1 MKAHIAA
8 VLIAAASFAGA
19 QIPDQDVRNTQTPN
33 TDTHFTF
40 KTPASLEAWQSRKAH
55 LRTQILAA
63 AGLLPMPEKSALNP
77 EIFGKINRETYTI
90 EKTLLETMPGYFLGG
105 NLYRP
110 TASGKHP
117 AVLVAHGHWEYGRLE
132 NQQLCST
139 QALSATLARLGFV
152 VFMYDMVGYND
163 TIQTPHRFG
172 SDRERLW
179 SFGPLGLQLW
189 NSTRVIDF
197 LSSLPEVDAEKIGM
211 AGASGGATQTLLAMA
226 VDDRIHFLAPVN
238 MISGYM
244 QGGDYCENAPGLRL
258 GTNNIEIGSMA
269 APRRMLVVSATGDWT
284 SHVPQEEFPQIQRL
298 YQLYG
303 KEDSVSVVQVNE
315 QHNIN
320 QLSREAVERFFAKNV
335 LNDPKA
341 AEISEG
347 EVHIEELQDM
357 LALHNRTL
365 RAGALN
371 YDGVFELW
379 RTMATRQM
387 QTVSDTEQLRSILG
401 SALSVEWPAD
411 VLAKPGQGS
420 DHLVLGRRGIG
431 DRVPSLFHQ
440 GSKTAVLLLDPEGA
454 EAAMK
459 NAQTRSGSLRG
470 KTTLAIDAFQTGSA
484 VAPRDRSHQH
494 FLAFNLCDDA
504 NRVQD
509 ILTALR
515 YLADQHVTTV
525 EIDAS
530 GKAAW
535 WAAYAAAVAP
545 PEINIKLNI
554 PAQTLAATEESFLAN
569 FNVPGA
575 LRAGGLQTVDRLL
588 KASNRAAEAGDLKT
602 VSR

>member
-1 MKAHIAA
+1 MKAHFAP
-8 VLIAAASFAGA
+8 VLIAFASLACA
-19 QIPDQDVRNTQTPN
+19 QVPDQDIRNTQTPN

-40 KTPASLEAWQSRKAH
+40 KTPASLEEWEARKAH
-55 LRTQILAA
+55 LRTQILAS
-63 AGLLPMPEKSALNP
+63 AGLLPMPEKTALNP
-77 EIFGKINRETYTI
+77 EIFGKIDRQTYTV
-90 EKTLLETMPGYFLGG
+90 EKTLLETLPGYFLGG

-110 TASGKHP
+110 TTPGKHP
-117 AVLVAHGHWEYGRLE
+117 AVLVTHGHWQYGRLE

-172 SDRERLW
+172 DDDRQRLW

-197 LSSLPEVDAEKIGM
+197 LESLPEVDPQKIGM

-226 VDDRIHFLAPVN
+226 VDDRLHFLSPVN

-244 QGGDYCENAPGLRL
+244 QGGDLCENAPGLRL

-269 APRRMLVVSATGDWT
+269 APRPMLVVSATGDWT
-284 SHVPQEEFPQIQRL
+284 KHVPKEEFPEIQRL

-303 KEDSVSVVQVNE
+303 KQDSVEVIQINE

-320 QLSREAVERFFAKNV
+320 QASREAVERFFDKTV

-341 AEISEG
+341 ADVSEG

-357 LALHNRTL
+357 LALQNRPL
-365 RAGALN
+365 RSGALN
-371 YDGVFELW
+371 YDQVFELW

-387 QTVSDTEQLRSILG
+387 QAVNDTDQLRSILT
-401 SALSVEWPAD
+401 SVLHVEWPAN
-411 VLAKPGQGS
+411 VIAGQAQGS
-420 DHLVLGRRGIG
+420 DRLTLGRRGVG
-431 DRVPSLFHQ
+431 DRVPALFHR
-440 GSKTAVLLLDPEGA
+440 GNKNAVLLLNPDGA

-459 NAQTRSGSLRG
+459 AAQTKSGASHG
-470 KTTLAIDAFQTGSA
+470 NTTLAIDAFQTGSA
-484 VAPRDRSHQH
+484 VAPRDRSHEH
-494 FLAFNLCDDA
+494 FLAFNLTDDG

-509 ILTALR
+509 ILTALK
-515 YLADQHVTTV
+515 YLSDQHVSTI

-545 PEINIKLNI
+545 RDVNIKLNFS
-554 PAQTLAATEESFLAN
+554 AQTLAPAEQSFVTD
-569 FNVPGA
+569 FNVPGV
-575 LRAGGLQTVDRLL
+575 LRAGGLDTVQRLL
-588 KASNRAAEAGDLKT
+588 KASNREGNA
-602 VSR
+602 VQ